1 MCKCKRCNRELT
13 SLESIKR
20 GYGKLCYRI
29 VQLEQLKQ
37 EDKRIL
43 EELLVRVKKLE
54 LDNNFMKCQL
64 KHKVFAG
71 KSEDSR
77 LNWDV
82 PKEVKEIR
90 NEYKMEFN
98 VVIKELKIIL
108 NNGESVLEKD
118 FRFDD
123 EDLGIKTQSEIIQ
136 LLN

>member
-1 MCKCKRCNRELT
+1 MCRCKRCKRELT
-13 SLESIKR
+13 SIESIKR
-20 GYGKLCYRI
+20 GYGKFCYRI
-29 VQLEQLKQ
+29 VQLEQLEQ

-43 EELLVRVKKLE
+43 DDLLVRVRKLE

-64 KHKVFAG
+64 KHKVFVG

-82 PKEVKEIR
+82 PEEVKEIK
-90 NEYKMEFN
+90 NEYKIEFN
-98 VVIKELKIIL
+98 VVIKELKVVL
-108 NNGESVLEKD
+108 NNGESIFEKD

-123 EDLGIKTQSEIIQ
+123 KDIGIKTHEEIIQ